1 MTGVAPG
8 RLPAVLRTISG
19 REASI
24 FACFTDAVVAPE
36 PILPP
41 VRDTDAVAFFDHWM
55 TRMPRLN
62 RVGMRAL
69 LLLAELAPIATH
81 RARLR
86 RIDRASRAEWVRRVE
101 ASRNGHVRVLMKLM
115 EGLAQLAYYGDDAIL
130 GRLGYDAEA
139 NLERGRRLRA
149 AEGRE

>member
-1 MTGVAPG
+1 M
-8 RLPAVLRTISG
+8 LRTISG

-41 VRDTDAVAFFDHWM
+41 VRQTDAVAFFDRWM
-55 TRMPRLN
+55 GLLPRPN
-62 RVGMRAL
+62 RIGMRTL
-69 LLLAELAPIATH
+69 LLAAELAPLATH
-81 RARLR
+81 RRRLR
-86 RIDRASRAEWVRRVE
+86 RLDRARRLEWVQSVE
-101 ASRNGHVRVLMKLM
+101 HSGNGHVRMLMKLM
-115 EGLAQLAYYGDDAIL
+115 ESAAQLSYYGDDGVL

-149 AEGRE
+149 AEGRP

>member
-1 MTGVAPG
+1 
-8 RLPAVLRTISG
+8 VLRTISG

-36 PILPP
+36 PLLPP

-62 RVGMRAL
+62 RAGMRAL
-69 LLLAELAPIATH
+69 LLAAELAPLATH
-81 RARLR
+81 GGRLR
-86 RIDRASRAEWVRRVE
+86 RLDRARRGEWVRSVE
-101 ASRNGHVRVLMKLM
+101 SAGNGHVRMLMKLM
-115 EGLAQLAYYGDDAIL
+115 EGAAQLSYYGDDTVL
-130 GRLGYDAEA
+130 GQLGYDADA